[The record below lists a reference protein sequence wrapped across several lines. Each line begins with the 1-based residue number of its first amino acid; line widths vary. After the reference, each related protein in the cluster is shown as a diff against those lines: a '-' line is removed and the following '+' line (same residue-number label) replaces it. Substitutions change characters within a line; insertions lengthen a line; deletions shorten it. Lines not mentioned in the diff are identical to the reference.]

1 MTNWHQVR
9 VTRDVSEGKIAVY
22 FDDLEKPAMTAEDK
36 TFKAGQVGVG
46 SFDDT
51 GDFDD
56 FELRGTL
63 AKRPPN

>member
-1 MTNWHQVR
+1 MR

-22 FDDLEKPAMTAEDK
+22 FDDLADPVMTAEDK
-36 TFKAGQVGVG
+36 TFKSGQVGVG

-63 AKRPPN
+63 AQRPKK